1 MSSKRIIVTAGEPA
15 GIGPDLV
22 LALSAQ
28 DWPHQLVVCADKAL
42 LAQRA
47 TQLGIQVKLLD
58 YQRDNPV
65 QAQQAGTLLVEHI
78 PLAEPVVAGQLNP
91 ANGHYVLKT
100 LERAAKGC
108 MNGEFDAIVTGPV
121 HKGVINRA
129 GVAFSGHTEFFLLNS
144 QKLPSS

>member
-78 PLAEPVVAGQLNP
+78 PLAEPVVVRSTQSSEWTLCVKNAG
-91 ANGHYVLKT
+91 K
-100 LERAAKGC
+100 
-108 MNGEFDAIVTGPV
+108 
-121 HKGVINRA
+121 
-129 GVAFSGHTEFFLLNS
+129 SGKRLYEWRI
-144 QKLPSS
+144 

>member
-1 MSSKRIIVTAGEPA
+1 MSQLGEPA

-78 PLAEPVVAGQLNP
+78 PLAEPVVA
-91 ANGHYVLKT
+91 V
-100 LERAAKGC
+100 
-108 MNGEFDAIVTGPV
+108 
-121 HKGVINRA
+121 
-129 GVAFSGHTEFFLLNS
+129 NS
-144 QKLPSS
+144 IQRMDTMC

>member
-1 MSSKRIIVTAGEPA
+1 MSSKRIIVTAYEPA

-78 PLAEPVVAGQLNP
+78 PLAEPVVVGQLNP

-108 MNGEFDAIVTGPV
+108 MNGEFDAIVTKPCAQGGDQPC
-121 HKGVINRA
+121 GGGFQRSYRI
-129 GVAFSGHTEFFLLNS
+129 FC
-144 QKLPSS
+144 